1 MKQGVKFTEVAT
13 GTTQTF
19 NLPYFNNVLEAKQHF
34 ASVITAISEIMVA
47 NLNSRVD
54 TGIMYSALES
64 AIPNYMACA
73 FTGGGYNATYAG
85 TPVYVSN
92 GIASCA
98 IIPNEYFKMYKN
110 GVLSL
115 DATTYNVN
123 GVLITLNNAN
133 TGSGAG
139 DYKATWMS
147 SVNSTQGYAIGVS
160 HNIMCNGYNGAFGT
174 SGAHITSFANSMLS
188 MACVVP
194 LTDNSVSLQFYKV
207 GVAGGFYT
215 GNYYSG
221 FSTIDGVSWVNDR
234 SKFDE
239 QYFTIT
245 PPTVELPSI
254 SGEATADIDTET
266 GASDTD
272 DSENNVGGEGNVT
285 LINNV
290 VNYDNYTP
298 NYARVNTGF
307 ITAFKVTDTELNT
320 LHSFLYGETVVDLI
334 KNYFAGDA
342 TKAIV
347 DLFNIPLEPQV
358 EPTSTEIKVGVVPTG
373 AHGNALSSETVT
385 FNFGSIDI
393 TQGYN
398 SNTFMDLDPYNKY
411 MIYLPFI
418 GFRNLNTNDIRSI
431 NDTGFKIYLK
441 YVVDMLTGDFVAVV
455 EADHNNAVFDNNT
468 GEVTTAKLTKQV
480 INTFTGNMRTAI
492 PLTSIN
498 AREMLNTGLG
508 AITGAVASIA
518 TGNPLTMAMG
528 AGQTLNSMASY
539 NNALIPRGDSLSGN
553 LGNLTINK
561 AFIINQE
568 APKYIRTGKS
578 NQFAGYP
585 VFKYL
590 KITPDRGYV
599 KVKNVIMSNFAG
611 TASEQAR
618 LEELLKKG
626 VRTQ

>member
-1 MKQGVKFTEVAT
+1 MKKSVKFTSLST
-13 GTTQTF
+13 GFTTELVLPFF
-19 NLPYFNNVLEAKQHF
+19 NSLLEAQQYLIQV
-34 ASVITAISEIMVA
+34 SA
-47 NLNSRVD
+47 NIAKVSTDMINAD
-54 TGIMYSALES
+54 T
-64 AIPNYMACA
+64 
-73 FTGGGYNATYAG
+73 
-85 TPVYVSN
+85 
-92 GIASCA
+92 
-98 IIPNEYFKMYKN
+98 
-110 GVLSL
+110 
-115 DATTYNVN
+115 DATTHKNIIQNMIPSNISACIGINARTSVSNDNASCIVQSGSHLFIHTNNNFNLDADTYSIGN
-123 GVLITLNNAN
+123 GSTTITLTNRAGGW
-133 TGSGAG
+133 GSSLGHS
-139 DYKATWMS
+139 Y
-147 SVNSTQGYAIGVS
+147 YAVGVS
-160 HNIMCNGYNGAFGT
+160 SGQSLFFGANNLMFCNSSNGNIGL
-174 SGAHITSFANSMLS
+174 SGLGSS
-188 MACVVP
+188 MAYYLFLPCIVL
-194 LTDNSVSLQFYKV
+194 LTDGTLTLQFIKLENNELYAWYNSSTRQMVAQGASWFASKV
-207 GVAGGFYT
+207 HNT
-215 GNYYSG
+215 YY
-221 FSTIDGVSWVNDR
+221 ILDN
-234 SKFDE
+234 
-239 QYFTIT
+239 I
-245 PPTVELPSI
+245 TVEQPTI
-254 SGEATADIDTET
+254 SGDVTDDIDTET

-272 DSENNVGGEGNVT
+272 DSENNVGGNGNVT

-307 ITAFKVTDTELNT
+307 ITAFKVTDSELNT

-358 EPTSTEIKVGVVPTG
+358 EATSTEIKVGVVPTG
-373 AHGNALSSETVT
+373 AHGNALLSETVT
-385 FNFGSIDI
+385 FDFGSIDI

-441 YVVDMLTGDFVAVV
+441 YVVDMLTGDFVAVI
-455 EADHNNAVFDNNT
+455 EADHNNAVFDNDT

-480 INTFTGNMRTAI
+480 INTFSGNMRTAI

-611 TASEQAR
+611 TANEQAR

-626 VRTQ
+626 VRTK

>member
-1 MKQGVKFTEVAT
+1 MKQGIKFTEVAT

-19 NLPYFNNVLEAKQHF
+19 NLPYFNSVLEAKQYF

-47 NLNSRVD
+47 NLNATVD
-54 TGIMYSALES
+54 AGVMYSALES
-64 AIPNYMACA
+64 VVPSYMACA
-73 FTGGGYNATYAG
+73 FMGGTGEANV
-85 TPVYVSN
+85 PVEVVN
-92 GIASCA
+92 GIASCRVL
-98 IIPNEYFKMYKN
+98 NGEYCKFYKN
-110 GVLSL
+110 GALTLES
-115 DATTYNVN
+115 TTYNVN
-123 GVLITLNNAN
+123 GTLITFGNTN
-133 TGSGAG
+133 TGWSGGNYKSDYMVGVAG
-139 DYKATWMS
+139 TRGYDVG
-147 SVNSTQGYAIGVS
+147 VN
-160 HNIMCNGYNGAFGT
+160 HNILCSGYSGKFSGT
-174 SGAHITSFANSMLS
+174 HIYNFAHCMLS
-188 MACVVP
+188 MACIVP
-194 LTDNSVSLQFYKV
+194 LTDNSVTLQFYQVKGDTFV
-207 GVAGGFYT
+207 NGG
-215 GNYYSG
+215 YYSG
-221 FSTIDGVSWVNDR
+221 GFRAINGIDWINNASH
-234 SKFDE
+234 FDE

-254 SGEATADIDTET
+254 SGEVTDDIDTET

-272 DSENNVGGEGNVT
+272 DSENNVGGNGNVT

-347 DLFNIPLEPQV
+347 DLFNIPLDPQV
-358 EPTSTEIKVGVVPTG
+358 EATSTEIKVGVVPTG

-441 YVVDMLTGDFVAVV
+441 YVVDMLTGDFVAII
-455 EADHNNAVFDNNT
+455 EADHNNAVFDNAT

-480 INTFTGNMRTAI
+480 INTFSGNMRTAI

-590 KITPDRGYV
+590 KITPDRGYI

-611 TASEQAR
+611 TANEQAR

-626 VRTQ
+626 VRTK

>member
-1 MKQGVKFTEVAT
+1 MKQSVKFTSITT
-13 GTTQTF
+13 GTTTSF
-19 NLPYFNNVLEAKQHF
+19 VLPYFNTVLEAKQYLINLSANIAQVSTELINAGANAETHRLTLQGLIPPNIS
-34 ASVITAISEIMVA
+34 ACIGLNKITAV
-47 NLNSRVD
+47 NSNNTCD
-54 TGIMYSALES
+54 
-64 AIPNYMACA
+64 IPTSGDY
-73 FTGGGYNATYAG
+73 FTLYT
-85 TPVYVSN
+85 SN
-92 GIASCA
+92 
-98 IIPNEYFKMYKN
+98 NFN
-110 GVLSL
+110 L
-115 DATTYNVN
+115 DADTYNVN
-123 GVLITLNNAN
+123 GTVVGLIEEFGGWSTAS
-133 TGSGAG
+133 TPPQYS
-139 DYKATWMS
+139 YKC
-147 SVNSTQGYAIGVS
+147 IGVRQG
-160 HNIMCNGYNGAFGT
+160 NRFYPANNLILCNGSHGSFGGT
-174 SGAHITSFANSMLS
+174 NSS
-188 MACVVP
+188 MMFYLFMPCVVQ
-194 LTDNSVSLQFYKV
+194 LTDGTTTLQFIYLSNNERYCYWN
-207 GVAGGFYT
+207 GSTMVAYGAEWFASKDIFNAFY
-215 GNYYSG
+215 N
-221 FSTIDGVSWVNDR
+221 INPPQI
-234 SKFDE
+234 E
-239 QYFTIT
+239 Q
-245 PPTVELPSI
+245 PTI
-254 SGEATADIDTET
+254 SGDVTDDIDTET
-266 GASDTD
+266 GASETD
-272 DSENNVGGEGNVT
+272 DSENNVGGDGNVT

-298 NYARVNTGF
+298 NYARVDTGF
-307 ITAFKVTDTELNT
+307 ICAFEVTPTELNT

-347 DLFNIPLEPQV
+347 DLFNIPLAPQV
-358 EPTSTEIKVGVVPTG
+358 EATSTEIKVGVVPTG

-385 FNFGSIDI
+385 FDFGSIDI

-411 MIYLPFI
+411 MVYLPFI
-418 GFRNLNTNDIRSI
+418 GFRNLNTDDVRSI
-431 NDTGFKIYLK
+431 NDKGFKIYLK
-441 YVVDMLTGDFVAVV
+441 YVVDMLTGDFVAIV
-455 EADHNNAVFDNNT
+455 EADHNNAVFDNKT

-480 INTFTGNMRTAI
+480 INTFSGNMRTAI

-578 NQFAGYP
+578 NQFTGYP

-590 KITPDRGYV
+590 KITPDRGYI

-611 TASEQAR
+611 TANEQAR

-626 VRTQ
+626 VRTK

>member
-1 MKQGVKFTEVAT
+1 MKKGLTFTSLTT
-13 GTTQTF
+13 GTSFTF
-19 NLPYFNNVLEAKQHF
+19 NVPHFNSLLEAQQYLINI
-34 ASVITAISEIMVA
+34 AVNISQI
-47 NLNSRVD
+47 
-54 TGIMYSALES
+54 
-64 AIPNYMACA
+64 AC
-73 FTGGGYNATYAG
+73 
-85 TPVYVSN
+85 S
-92 GIASCA
+92 
-98 IIPNEYFKMYKN
+98 
-110 GVLSL
+110 
-115 DATTYNVN
+115 NVN
-123 GVLITLNNAN
+123 GGVNTSLIASAFTSAVPDDVAAYISINDSTTAGSNNTCKINGHRQYVQVFKPNSFNLDADSYDLQGNIFTL
-133 TGSGAG
+133 TVESGGASSTSQDVIYNYYYGWSAG
-139 DYKATWMS
+139 LDGTYKIFS
-147 SVNSTQGYAIGVS
+147 
-160 HNIMCNGYNGAFGT
+160 NI
-174 SGAHITSFANSMLS
+174 SFACTQNSNNNITPNDIYDYSEGLVLFMP
-188 MACVVP
+188 CTYT
-194 LTDNSVSLQFYKV
+194 LTDNTLVFAFLNLQAPQRFMGDYNFTTRQFEPKNAVYYANYMYKLT
-207 GVAGGFYT
+207 YP
-215 GNYYSG
+215 
-221 FSTIDGVSWVNDR
+221 I
-234 SKFDE
+234 
-239 QYFTIT
+239 I
-245 PPTVELPSI
+245 PPKPELPSI
-254 SGEATADIDTET
+254 SGDVTDDIDTET

-285 LINNV
+285 LINNI
-290 VNYDNYTP
+290 VNYDNFTP
-298 NYARVNTGF
+298 NYSRVNTGF

-347 DLFNIPLEPQV
+347 DLFNIPLDPQV
-358 EPTSTEIKVGVVPTG
+358 EATSTEIKVGVVPTG

-441 YVVDMLTGDFVAVV
+441 YVVDMLTGDFVAVI
-455 EADHNNAVFDNNT
+455 ESDHNNAVFDNDT

-480 INTFTGNMRTAI
+480 INTFSGNMRTAI

-518 TGNPLTMAMG
+518 TGNPLTMATG

-626 VRTQ
+626 VRTK

>member
-1 MKQGVKFTEVAT
+1 MKSEIKFTSTTT
-13 GTTQTF
+13 GYTSNFT
-19 NLPYFNNVLEAKQHF
+19 LPFFSSVLEAKQYLIGIAANI
-34 ASVITAISEIMVA
+34 ASVSAGLINSSASSDTHRLTLEGLVPSNVSACIGINRLTAVTEENTCLTSDGT
-47 NLNSRVD
+47 SF
-54 TGIMYSALES
+54 
-64 AIPNYMACA
+64 
-73 FTGGGYNATYAG
+73 FTLYTN
-85 TPVYVSN
+85 N
-92 GIASCA
+92 GF
-98 IIPNEYFKMYKN
+98 N
-110 GVLSL
+110 L
-115 DATTYNVN
+115 DADTYDVN
-123 GVLITLNNAN
+123 GTNITFIENYGGWAGGNNYH
-133 TGSGAG
+133 SF
-139 DYKATWMS
+139 KA
-147 SVNSTQGYAIGVS
+147 VGVT
-160 HNIMCNGYNGAFGT
+160 GT
-174 SGAHITSFANSMLS
+174 SGFYPANNIVLCNNSNGNITPRNTSSLMMFWLFLP
-188 MACVVP
+188 CIVT
-194 LTDNSVSLQFYKV
+194 LTDGTTTLQFINLTTNSLYCYSSNNQFV
-207 GVAGGFYT
+207 GTDATWWASQTFRNT
-215 GNYYSG
+215 FFN
-221 FSTIDGVSWVNDR
+221 IN
-234 SKFDE
+234 
-239 QYFTIT
+239 
-245 PPTVELPSI
+245 PPKPQLPSI
-254 SGEATADIDTET
+254 SSDATDDIDTET

-272 DSENNVGGEGNVT
+272 DSENNVGGEGTVT

-320 LHSFLYGETVVDLI
+320 LHSFLYGETVVNLI

-342 TKAIV
+342 TKAVV

-358 EPTSTEIKVGVVPTG
+358 EATSTEIKVGVVPTG

-441 YVVDMLTGDFVAVV
+441 YVVDMLTGDFVAVI
-455 EADHNNAVFDNNT
+455 EADHNNAVFDNDT

-480 INTFTGNMRTAI
+480 INTFSGNMRTAI

-508 AITGAVASIA
+508 AITGAIASIA

-528 AGQTLNSMASY
+528 AGETLNSMASY

-626 VRTQ
+626 VRTK

>member
-1 MKQGVKFTEVAT
+1 MKQGVKFTDVVT

-19 NLPYFNNVLEAKQHF
+19 NLPYFNSVLEAKQHF
-34 ASVITAISEIMVA
+34 ASVITAISEIMVS
-47 NLNSRVD
+47 NLNARVEA
-54 TGIMYSALES
+54 GVMYSALES
-64 AIPNYMACA
+64 VVPSYMTCA
-73 FTGGGYNATYAG
+73 FMGGSSGEVQV
-85 TPVYVSN
+85 PVEVVN
-92 GIASCA
+92 GVASCRVL
-98 IIPNEYFKMYKN
+98 NGDYCKLYKN
-110 GVLSL
+110 GALILES
-115 DATTYNVN
+115 TTYNVN
-123 GVLITLNNAN
+123 GTLITFNNTN
-133 TGSGAG
+133 TGWSGGNYKSDYMVGIAG
-139 DYKATWMS
+139 TRGYDVG
-147 SVNSTQGYAIGVS
+147 VN
-160 HNIMCNGYNGAFGT
+160 HNILCSGYNGRFGENH
-174 SGAHITSFANSMLS
+174 AYNFRHCMLS
-188 MACVVP
+188 MACIVP
-194 LTDNSVSLQFYKV
+194 LTDNSVTLRFYQVKGDAFV
-207 GVAGGFYT
+207 NGS
-215 GNYYSG
+215 YYSG
-221 FSTIDGVSWVNDR
+221 GFSAINGIDWVNNV
-234 SKFDE
+234 SHFDE

-245 PPTVELPSI
+245 PPTIEQPTI
-254 SGEATADIDTET
+254 SGDAAADIDTDT

-272 DSENNVGGEGNVT
+272 DSENNVGGNGNVT

-347 DLFNIPLEPQV
+347 DLFNIPLEPQT
-358 EPTSTEIKVGVVPTG
+358 EATSTEIKVGVVPTG

-441 YVVDMLTGDFVAVV
+441 YVVDMLTGDFAAII
-455 EADHNNAVFDNNT
+455 EADHNNAVFDNDT
-468 GEVTTAKLTKQV
+468 GKVTTAKLTKQV
-480 INTFTGNMRTAI
+480 INTFSGNMRTAI

-498 AREMLNTGLG
+498 AREILNTGLG

-518 TGNPLTMAMG
+518 TGNPLTMTMG
-528 AGQTLNSMASY
+528 AGQSLNSIASY

-590 KITPDRGYV
+590 KITPDRGYI

-626 VRTQ
+626 VRTK

>member
-1 MKQGVKFTEVAT
+1 MMKKGLTFTSLTT
-13 GTTQTF
+13 GTSFTYNVPHF
-19 NLPYFNNVLEAKQHF
+19 NSLLEAQQYLINI
-34 ASVITAISEIMVA
+34 AVNISQIACSNVNGGVNTSLISSNFM
-47 NLNSRVD
+47 
-54 TGIMYSALES
+54 S
-64 AIPNYMACA
+64 AIPDDISAYISIND
-73 FTGGGYNATYAG
+73 TTTAG
-85 TPVYVSN
+85 NNNTCKINGNRQYVQVYKTN
-92 GIASCA
+92 
-98 IIPNEYFKMYKN
+98 NFN
-110 GVLSL
+110 L
-115 DATTYNVN
+115 DADSYDLQGNVF
-123 GVLITLNNAN
+123 TL
-133 TGSGAG
+133 TVIDGGA
-139 DYKATWMS
+139 S
-147 SVNSTQGYAIGVS
+147 SVSDGVRYSYYWGYSAGVDGTQKVFS
-160 HNIMCNGYNGAFGT
+160 NI
-174 SGAHITSFANSMLS
+174 SFACMQNSNNSITPNDIYDYSEGLALFMP
-188 MACVVP
+188 CTYT
-194 LTDNSVSLQFYKV
+194 LTDNTLVFAFVNL
-207 GVAGGFYT
+207 VAPVRFMGDYD
-215 GNYYSG
+215 
-221 FSTIDGVSWVNDR
+221 FSTR
-234 SKFDE
+234 KFVPKNASYYANYVYKLTYPIIPPRPE
-239 QYFTIT
+239 Q
-245 PPTVELPSI
+245 PTI
-254 SGEATADIDTET
+254 SGDVTDDINTET
-266 GASDTD
+266 GASDTN
-272 DSENNVGGEGNVT
+272 DSENNVGGNGNVT

-347 DLFNIPLEPQV
+347 DLFNIPLAPQV
-358 EPTSTEIKVGVVPTG
+358 EANSTEIKVGVVPTG
-373 AHGNALSSETVT
+373 AHGNVLSSETVT
-385 FNFGSIDI
+385 FDFGGLDI

-441 YVVDMLTGDFVAVV
+441 YVIDMLTGDFVAVI
-455 EADHNNAVFDNNT
+455 EADHNNAVFDNDT

-480 INTFTGNMRTAI
+480 INTFSGNMRTAI

-518 TGNPLTMAMG
+518 TGNPLTMAIG
-528 AGQTLNSMASY
+528 AEQSLNSMASY
-539 NNALIPRGDSLSGN
+539 NNALIPRGDNLSGN

-590 KITPDRGYV
+590 KITPDRGFV

-626 VRTQ
+626 VRTK

>member
-1 MKQGVKFTEVAT
+1 MKQSVKFKSITT
-13 GTTQTF
+13 GFTSEYVLPFF
-19 NLPYFNNVLEAKQHF
+19 NSVLEAKQYLLALALNIGTVSTDLVNSSAPSETHRL
-34 ASVITAISEIMVA
+34 ALQSLIPPNISACIS
-47 NLNSRVD
+47 LNELSPV
-54 TGIMYSALES
+54 LES
-64 AIPNYMACA
+64 NACKIITTPYMALY
-73 FTGGGYNATYAG
+73 TG
-85 TPVYVSN
+85 N
-92 GIASCA
+92 GI
-98 IIPNEYFKMYKN
+98 E
-110 GVLSL
+110 L
-115 DATTYNVN
+115 DPDTYDVN
-123 GVLITLNNAN
+123 GTTITLTEAIGGW
-133 TGSGAG
+133 TGDNDCSF
-139 DYKATWMS
+139 K
-147 SVNSTQGYAIGVS
+147 AIGVKVGQRFYPI
-160 HNIMCNGYNGAFGT
+160 NNRILCNGGYDSVSYSNWK
-174 SGAHITSFANSMLS
+174 SSMNFDLFLP
-188 MACVVP
+188 CIVP
-194 LTDNSVSLQFYKV
+194 LTDGTTTLQFMHLRTSTTYMWYNSSTRKF
-207 GVAGGFYT
+207 VAQDANWWVRQT
-215 GNYYSG
+215 
-221 FSTIDGVSWVNDR
+221 FSNT
-234 SKFDE
+234 
-239 QYFTIT
+239 YFIINA
-245 PPTVELPSI
+245 PKPELPSI
-254 SGEATADIDTET
+254 SGETTDDIDTET

-272 DSENNVGGEGNVT
+272 DSENNVGGDGNVT

-298 NYARVNTGF
+298 NYARVDTGF
-307 ITAFKVTDTELNT
+307 ICAFEVTPTELNT

-347 DLFNIPLEPQV
+347 DLFNIPLAPQV
-358 EPTSTEIKVGVVPTG
+358 EATSTEIKVGVVPTG

-385 FNFGSIDI
+385 FDFGSIDI

-411 MIYLPFI
+411 MVYLPFI
-418 GFRNLNTNDIRSI
+418 GFRNLNTDDVRSI
-431 NDTGFKIYLK
+431 NDKGFKIYLK
-441 YVVDMLTGDFVAVV
+441 YVVDMLTGDFVAIV
-455 EADHNNAVFDNNT
+455 EADHNNAVFDNKT

-480 INTFTGNMRTAI
+480 INTFSGNMRTAI

-578 NQFAGYP
+578 NQFTGYP

-611 TASEQAR
+611 TANEQAR

-626 VRTQ
+626 VRTK

>member
-1 MKQGVKFTEVAT
+1 MKKGLTFTSLTTGTKFT
-13 GTTQTF
+13 F
-19 NLPYFNNVLEAKQHF
+19 NVPHFNTLLEAQQYLINI
-34 ASVITAISEIMVA
+34 AVNISQIACSNVNGGVNTSLIA
-47 NLNSRVD
+47 NAF
-54 TGIMYSALES
+54 TS
-64 AIPNYMACA
+64 AIPADVAAYVSINDNTNAANNNTCAINAYRQYVQIFKENSFTLDSDSYDLQGNIITLTEAGAGSYSTSGDVVYHNYYGYKIELNNTIVYTNISFACA
-73 FTGGGYNATYAG
+73 QNSNNTIQPTDIYEVGRLDLLMPCTY
-85 TPVYVSN
+85 T
-92 GIASCA
+92 
-98 IIPNEYFKMYKN
+98 
-110 GVLSL
+110 
-115 DATTYNVN
+115 
-123 GVLITLNNAN
+123 
-133 TGSGAG
+133 
-139 DYKATWMS
+139 
-147 SVNSTQGYAIGVS
+147 
-160 HNIMCNGYNGAFGT
+160 
-174 SGAHITSFANSMLS
+174 
-188 MACVVP
+188 
-194 LTDNSVSLQFYKV
+194 LTDNTLVFAVINLR
-207 GVAGGFYT
+207 AP
-215 GNYYSG
+215 SG
-221 FSTIDGVSWVNDR
+221 FMGSFNFTTRQFEARDAAYYANYVYKLTFPIIAPR
-234 SKFDE
+234 AE
-239 QYFTIT
+239 Q
-245 PPTVELPSI
+245 PTI
-254 SGEATADIDTET
+254 SGDVTDDIDTET

-272 DSENNVGGEGNVT
+272 DSENNVGGNGTVT

-307 ITAFKVTDTELNT
+307 ITAFKVTDAELNT

-342 TKAIV
+342 TKAII

-358 EPTSTEIKVGVVPTG
+358 ETTSTEIKVGVVPTG
-373 AHGNALSSETVT
+373 AHGTALSSETVT

-441 YVVDMLTGDFVAVV
+441 YVVDMLTGDFVAIV
-455 EADHNNAVFDNNT
+455 EADHNNAVFDNTT

-480 INTFTGNMRTAI
+480 INTFSGNMRTAI

-590 KITPDRGYV
+590 KITPDRGYI

-626 VRTQ
+626 VRTK